1 MLCGFSPDFSGLS
14 PCYRQI
20 AYMLLTRAPVASK
33 GIATSLLPLDLHVLG
48 LSLAFILS
56 QDQTLRCISYYFLF
70 LYLRIAPA
78 EIDFALSLVLLFFPV
93 FSMSFCPPRPDC
105 PRGVSRS
112 AKVLQSYTLFP
123 FPSKFFTS
131 FFEKIFKY
139 LQTPISTFLFPVCY
153 NLLFV
158 LYFCTKTVI

>member
-56 QDQTLRCISYYFLF
+56 QDQTLRCISCFFLF
-70 LYLRIAPA
+70 LYLRISPA

-93 FSMSFCPPRPDC
+93 FSMNFAFRFSPRSSRCSFEKRCK
-105 PRGVSRS
+105 G
-112 AKVLQSYTLFP
+112 TLFLFYP
-123 FPSKFFTS
+123 PNF
-131 FFEKIFKY
+131 
-139 LQTPISTFLFPVCY
+139 LNTFLCCKAYF
-153 NLLFV
+153 FV
-158 LYFCTKTVI
+158 TC